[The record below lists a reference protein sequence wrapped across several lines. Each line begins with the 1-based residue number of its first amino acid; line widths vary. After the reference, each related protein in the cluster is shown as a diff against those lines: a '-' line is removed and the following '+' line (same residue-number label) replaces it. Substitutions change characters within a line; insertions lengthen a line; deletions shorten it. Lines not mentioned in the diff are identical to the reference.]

1 MKLLGLIS
9 MAVIASASTQ
19 SCPNLETELL
29 RVSDK
34 ALSGSVPDCRD
45 LTKSLRIMGTMQK
58 YQCPAV
64 DYDILKDVH
73 RRYCNDSN
81 KKT

>member
-19 SCPNLETELL
+19 SCLNLETELL
-29 RVSDK
+29 LVSDK
-34 ALSGSVPDCRD
+34 ALSGSVPDCSE

-58 YQCPAV
+58 YQCPVV

-73 RRYCNDSN
+73 RRYCDASN

>member
-19 SCPNLETELL
+19 SCLNLETELL
-29 RVSDK
+29 LVSDK
-34 ALSGSVPDCRD
+34 ALSGSVPDCSE
-45 LTKSLRIMGTMQK
+45 LAKSLRIMDTMQK
-58 YQCPAV
+58 CQCPVA

>member
-29 RVSDK
+29 IVSDK
-34 ALSGSVPDCRD
+34 ALSGSAPDCRD
-45 LTKSLRIMGTMQK
+45 LAKSLRIMDTMQK
-58 YQCPAV
+58 YQCPVA

-73 RRYCNDSN
+73 RRYCHDSN